1 MDKIV
6 FGGLLIAVG
15 LLEALRP
22 QSLWK
27 YAHGGRK
34 KHTEPTERD
43 LLISRIGGVGL
54 IVLGGVFCFL
64 V

>member
-6 FGGLLIAVG
+6 FGLALIGIGA
-15 LLEALRP
+15 LEALRP

-34 KHTEPTERD
+34 RGVKPTQRQ
-43 LLISRIGGVGL
+43 LMISRIGGVAL
-54 IVLGGVFCFL
+54 ILVGAACFFL
-64 V
+64 